1 MRKPQ
6 FCLIAHA
13 FVGVFLSMFF
23 SGRALSDDLLISAA
37 SSLSTV
43 MSELVIEF
51 RQQNRDI
58 DLATNFSGSGT
69 LLRQIQRGAP
79 VDVFISADTETMQRA
94 VDMRLIDEKT
104 VTSIAGNK
112 LVLVSTLGVESSV
125 STLDVLLNQ
134 SRSKIALGHPDSVP
148 AGRYAKL
155 SMQSAGIWESI
166 EGKLI
171 LTQNV
176 RQSLDY
182 VSRGE
187 VDYAFV
193 YATDATTRSNDI
205 NLLFEVATT
214 EPIRYPI
221 GVVRDSS
228 NKTAAKKFV
237 SFIKSAKAREILV
250 SNGFTVSG
258 E

>member
-1 MRKPQ
+1 VRNPQ
-6 FCLIAHA
+6 SCLRACA
-13 FVGVFLSMFF
+13 FVWFFFSMFF
-23 SGRALSDDLLISAA
+23 SNRALSDDLLVSSA

-43 MSELVIEF
+43 MNELVIEF
-51 RQQNRDI
+51 RRQNRDI

-112 LVLVSTLGVESSV
+112 LVLVSTLGVESSG

-134 SRSKIALGHPDSVP
+134 SRSKIALGHPESVP

-205 NLLFEVATT
+205 NLLFEVETT

-221 GVVRDSS
+221 GVVSDSS
-228 NKTAAKKFV
+228 NKAAAKKFIG
-237 SFIKSAKAREILV
+237 FIKSARAREILV

-258 E
+258 K

>member
-1 MRKPQ
+1 MPKSQNFLRV
-6 FCLIAHA
+6 CA
-13 FVGVFLSMFF
+13 FAGLALSTLF
-23 SGRALSDDLLISAA
+23 STRALSNDLLISAA

-51 RQQNRDI
+51 RRQNSDI
-58 DLATNFSGSGT
+58 DLSTNFSGSGT

-79 VDVFISADTETMQRA
+79 VDVFISADTQTMQRA
-94 VDMRLIDEKT
+94 VDMRLIDEQT

-112 LVLVSTLGVESSV
+112 LVLVSTLGVGPSG
-125 STLDVLLNQ
+125 STLDMLLDQ
-134 SRSKIALGHPDSVP
+134 GRSKIALGHPESVP

-155 SMQSAGIWESI
+155 SMQSAGIWDSI
-166 EGKLI
+166 EDKLI

-193 YATDATTRSNDI
+193 YATDATTRSNDV
-205 NLLFEVATT
+205 NLLFEVVTT
-214 EPIRYPI
+214 EPISYPA

-228 NKTAAKKFV
+228 NKAAAKKFI
-237 SFIKSAKAREILV
+237 SFIKSARAREILV